1 MDHRHKPLIS
11 GGYPMLSEKV
21 LDYIKRNELIEK
33 DDRILIA
40 FSGGADS
47 LALLSVLNELKET
60 LGITIGAC
68 HLNHMLR
75 GEDAKE
81 DERFCKEIAEKL
93 EIPFFAKSE
102 DSKAYSKKNGVSIE
116 VAGRE
121 LRYAFFKEIMVKERY
136 GKCALAHHLNDQC
149 ETILL
154 NLVRGTGLNGLSGIS
169 AKRDEF
175 IRPLLFLSKKEI
187 LDYLEEKNLSGR
199 EDLSNEENIYQR
211 NKIRNEL
218 VPYIEKNFNPDFP
231 RTLARMADTLRAD
244 MDFIEV
250 EVRKAKENY
259 LLLELD
265 PDEIEQGGNRENLS
279 ATLKKEAFK
288 LHKALTSRLVMEAI
302 RSIKTNLKDIE
313 EVHIKDILK
322 LQEGETGKT
331 IDIKDSI
338 TAYQDYGNIIIRIK
352 KEREVKE
359 LMEELKIP
367 GEYLIEGQKITLR
380 IVGKDDIIKDKH
392 LRYLNGDIMEE
403 SIMVRHREDGDRMRP
418 LGMKGYKK
426 LKNILIDKK
435 VSQEKR
441 DELLIFLNKN
451 EVIYVGTMII
461 SDDYKVKANTEKVVE
476 IGIFGEETND

>member
-1 MDHRHKPLIS
+1 
-11 GGYPMLSEKV
+11 MLSEKV
-21 LDYIKRNELIEK
+21 LDYIKRNGLIEE

-47 LALLSVLNELKET
+47 LALLYILDELKDK

-75 GEDAKE
+75 GEEARE
-81 DERFCKEIAEKL
+81 DESFCREIAESL
-93 EIPFFAKSE
+93 AIPFYSKSE
-102 DSKAYSKKNGVSIE
+102 DARAYSEANGVSIE

-136 GKCALAHHLNDQC
+136 GKCAVAHHMNDQA

-154 NLVRGTGLNGLSGIS
+154 NLLRGTGLNGLSGIS

-187 LDYLEEKNLSGR
+187 LVYLKERNLRAR

-211 NKIRNEL
+211 NKIRNEMI
-218 VPYIEKNFNPDFP
+218 PYIEKNFNPDFV
-231 RTLARMADTLRAD
+231 RTLARMADTLTED
-244 MDFIEV
+244 MDFIDM
-250 EVRKAKENY
+250 EVRKAKEKY
-259 LLLELD
+259 LILEVEANQKGQ
-265 PDEIEQGGNRENLS
+265 DENPVVLS
-279 ATLKKEAFK
+279 ATIQKEAFD
-288 LHKALTSRLVMEAI
+288 LHKAVAKRLVMEAI
-302 RSIKTNLKDIE
+302 RTIKKNLMDIE

-331 IDIKDSI
+331 IDIKESI
-338 TAYQDYGNIIIRIK
+338 TAYQDYGNIIIKIK
-352 KEREVKE
+352 KKRKEKE
-359 LMEELKIP
+359 LMEEIKIP
-367 GEYLIEGQKITLR
+367 GEYMIEGQKITLR

-403 SIMVRHREDGDRMRP
+403 SIVVRHRVDGDRMRP

-461 SDDYKVKANTEKVVE
+461 SDDYKVKANTEKIVE
-476 IGIFGEETND
+476 IGLFGEETND

>member
-1 MDHRHKPLIS
+1 
-11 GGYPMLSEKV
+11 MLSEEV

-47 LALLSVLNELKET
+47 LALLSILNELKDK

-75 GEDAKE
+75 GDDAKE
-81 DERFCKEIAEKL
+81 DERFCRETAEKFS
-93 EIPFFAKSE
+93 IPFFAKSE
-102 DSKAYSKKNGVSIE
+102 DARAYSIENGVSIE

-136 GKCALAHHLNDQC
+136 GKCAVAHHQNDQA

-154 NLVRGTGLNGLSGIS
+154 NLLRGTGLNGLSGIS

-187 LDYLEEKNLSGR
+187 LSYLKEKKLYGR

-218 VPYIEKNFNPDFP
+218 VPYIEKNFNPDFS
-231 RTLARMADTLRAD
+231 RTLARMGDTLSID
-244 MDFIEV
+244 LDFIEG
-250 EVRKAKENY
+250 EVRKAKEKY
-259 LLLELD
+259 LWLEED
-265 PDEIEQGGNRENLS
+265 SVQERQEGSHASSRAI
-279 ATLKKEAFK
+279 LKKEAFA
-288 LHKALTSRLVMEAI
+288 LHRAIATRLVMEAI
-302 RSIKTNLKDIE
+302 RSVKTNLMDIE
-313 EVHIKDILK
+313 EVHLRDILK
-322 LQEGETGKT
+322 LQKGETGKA

-338 TAYQDYGNIIIRIK
+338 IAYQDYGNIIIKIK
-352 KEREVKE
+352 KEQEEKE
-359 LMEELKIP
+359 LMEELRIP
-367 GEYLIEGQKITLR
+367 GEYVIEGKKITLR
-380 IVGKDDIIKDKH
+380 VVGKEEIVKDKH

-403 SIMVRHREDGDRMRP
+403 SITVRHRADGDRMRP

-461 SDDYKVKANTEKVVE
+461 SDDYKVKANTEKVIE

>member
-1 MDHRHKPLIS
+1 
-11 GGYPMLSEKV
+11 MLSEKV

-47 LALLSVLNELKET
+47 LALLCILNELKDN

-75 GEDAKE
+75 GDDAKE
-81 DERFCKEIAEKL
+81 DERFCRDTAETL
-93 EIPFFAKSE
+93 RIPFYSKSE
-102 DSKAYSKKNGVSIE
+102 DAKAYSKKNGVSVE

-136 GKCALAHHLNDQC
+136 GKCAVAHHLNDQA

-154 NLVRGTGLNGLSGIS
+154 NLLRGTGLNGLSGIS

-187 LDYLEEKNLSGR
+187 LAYLEQKNLNGR
-199 EDLSNEENIYQR
+199 EDLSNDENIYQR

-231 RTLARMADTLRAD
+231 RTLARMADTLRVD

-250 EVRKAKENY
+250 EVRKAKEKY
-259 LLLELD
+259 LLLEVD
-265 PDEIEQGGNRENLS
+265 TDHEGQDGNREILS
-279 ATLKKEAFK
+279 ATVKKEAFN
-288 LHKALTSRLVMEAI
+288 LHKAVASRLIMEAI
-302 RSIKTNLKDIE
+302 RTIKTNLMDIE

-352 KEREVKE
+352 KEREEKE

-367 GEYLIEGQKITLR
+367 GEYLIEGKKITLR
-380 IVGKDDIIKDKH
+380 VVDKDDIVKDKH
-392 LRYLNGDIMEE
+392 LRYLNGDVMEE
-403 SIMVRHREDGDRMRP
+403 SITVRHRVDGDRMRP

-441 DELLIFLNKN
+441 DELLIFLNRN

>member
-1 MDHRHKPLIS
+1 
-11 GGYPMLSEKV
+11 MLSEKV
-21 LDYIKRNELIEK
+21 FDFIKRNELIEK
-33 DDRILIA
+33 DDRILVA

-47 LALLSVLNELKET
+47 LALLSVLDELKES
-60 LGITIGAC
+60 LGVTIGAC

-75 GEDAKE
+75 GEDAME
-81 DERFCKEIAEKL
+81 DERFCRETAEKL
-93 EIPFFAKSE
+93 GIPFYAKSE
-102 DSKAYSKKNGVSIE
+102 DARAYSKKHGVSVE

-121 LRYAFFKEIMVKERY
+121 LRYAFFKEIMVKEKY
-136 GKCALAHHLNDQC
+136 GKCALAHHQNDQA

-154 NLVRGTGLNGLSGIS
+154 NLLRGTGLNGLSGIS

-187 LDYLEEKNLSGR
+187 LLYLKEQDLCGR

-231 RTLARMADTLRAD
+231 RALARMADTLRVD
-244 MDFIEV
+244 MDFIEM
-250 EVRKAKENY
+250 EVRKAKEKY
-259 LLLELD
+259 LQVEVAYD
-265 PDEIEQGGNRENLS
+265 QKGNRTNSS
-279 ATLKKEAFK
+279 ATLKKEAFD
-288 LHKALTSRLVMEAI
+288 LHRAITTRLVMEAI
-302 RSIKTNLKDIE
+302 RSIKTNLMDIE
-313 EVHIKDILK
+313 EVHLKDILK

-338 TAYQDYGNIIIRIK
+338 IAYQDYGNIIIRIK
-352 KEREVKE
+352 KEQEEKE

-367 GEYLIEGQKITLR
+367 GEYVIEGKKITLR
-380 IVGKDDIIKDKH
+380 IVDKEDIIKDKH

-403 SIMVRHREDGDRMRP
+403 SITVRHRVDGDRMRP

>member
-1 MDHRHKPLIS
+1 
-11 GGYPMLSEKV
+11 MLSEEV

-47 LALLSVLNELKET
+47 LALLSILNKLKEN

-75 GEDAKE
+75 GDDANE
-81 DERFCKEIAEKL
+81 DERFCRETAEKL
-93 EIPFFAKSE
+93 SIPFYAKSE
-102 DSKAYSKKNGVSIE
+102 DTRAYSKENGVSIE

-136 GKCALAHHLNDQC
+136 GKCAVAHHQNDQA

-154 NLVRGTGLNGLSGIS
+154 NLLRGTGLNGLSGIS

-187 LDYLEEKNLSGR
+187 LSYLKEKKLCGR

-218 VPYIEKNFNPDFP
+218 VPYLEKNFNPDFS
-231 RTLARMADTLRAD
+231 RTLARMGDTLSID
-244 MDFIEV
+244 LDFIEG
-250 EVRKAKENY
+250 EVRKAKEKY
-259 LLLELD
+259 LWLEED
-265 PDEIEQGGNRENLS
+265 SVQEGQEGSRTSSRAI
-279 ATLKKEAFK
+279 LKKEAFD
-288 LHKALTSRLVMEAI
+288 LHRAIATRLVMEAI
-302 RSIKTNLKDIE
+302 RSVKTNLMDIE
-313 EVHIKDILK
+313 EVHLKDILK
-322 LQEGETGKT
+322 LQKGETGKT

-338 TAYQDYGNIIIRIK
+338 IAYQDYGNIIIKIK
-352 KEREVKE
+352 KEQEEKE
-359 LMEELKIP
+359 LMEELRIP
-367 GEYLIEGQKITLR
+367 GEYVIEGKKITLR
-380 IVGKDDIIKDKH
+380 VVGKEEIIKDKH
-392 LRYLNGDIMEE
+392 LRFLNGDIMEE
-403 SIMVRHREDGDRMRP
+403 SITVRHRADGDRMRP

-461 SDDYKVKANTEKVVE
+461 SDDYKVKENTEKVIE

>member
-1 MDHRHKPLIS
+1 
-11 GGYPMLSEKV
+11 MLSENV

-33 DDRILIA
+33 DDRILVA

-47 LALLSVLNELKET
+47 LALLSVLNELKES

-75 GEDAKE
+75 GEEARE
-81 DERFCKEIAEKL
+81 DERFCRETAEKWG
-93 EIPFFAKSE
+93 IPFYAKSE
-102 DSKAYSKKNGVSIE
+102 DAGAFSKKHGVSIE

-136 GKCALAHHLNDQC
+136 GKCAVAHHQNDQA

-154 NLVRGTGLNGLSGIS
+154 NLLRGTGLNGLSGIS

-187 LDYLEEKNLSGR
+187 LLYLEEKNLRGR
-199 EDLSNEENIYQR
+199 EDLTNEENIYQR

-218 VPYIEKNFNPDFP
+218 VPYLEKNFNPDFP
-231 RTLARMADTLRAD
+231 RTLARMADTLRVD
-244 MDFIEV
+244 MDFIAG
-250 EVRKAKENY
+250 EVRKARENY
-259 LLLELD
+259 LQVEVAYD
-265 PDEIEQGGNRENLS
+265 QKGNRTNSS
-279 ATLKKEAFK
+279 AILKKEAFD
-288 LHKALTSRLVMEAI
+288 LHGAIATRLVMEAI
-302 RSIKTNLKDIE
+302 RSIKTNLTDIE
-313 EVHIKDILK
+313 EVHLKDILK
-322 LQEGETGKT
+322 LQRGETGKA
-331 IDIKDSI
+331 IDIKDAI
-338 TAYQDYGNIIIRIK
+338 VAYQDYGNIIIRIK
-352 KEREVKE
+352 KKQEEKE

-367 GEYLIEGQKITLR
+367 GEYVIEGKKITLR
-380 IVGKDDIIKDKH
+380 VVGKEDIIKDKH
-392 LRYLNGDIMEE
+392 LRYLNGDVMEE
-403 SIMVRHREDGDRMRP
+403 SITVRHRVDGDRMRP

-435 VSQEKR
+435 VSQKKR
-441 DELLIFLNKN
+441 DELLIFLNRN